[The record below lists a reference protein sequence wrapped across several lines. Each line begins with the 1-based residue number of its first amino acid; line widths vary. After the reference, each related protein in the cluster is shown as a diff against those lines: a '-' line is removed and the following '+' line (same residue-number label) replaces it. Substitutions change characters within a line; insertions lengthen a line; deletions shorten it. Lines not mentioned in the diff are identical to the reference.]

1 MQFVA
6 RRGTHPRTKAAQDGG
21 DYRNIDN
28 FLKDDQQDQLQV
40 TPNGSYSPFFDQQN
54 MDYLQRGNGAGILVN
69 YDDYGYEGM
78 DAHGGAFSGSQP
90 MPHTATFYP
99 ESKSQQHP
107 AKQMKQ

>member
-1 MQFVA
+1 
-6 RRGTHPRTKAAQDGG
+6 
-21 DYRNIDN
+21 
-28 FLKDDQQDQLQV
+28 
-40 TPNGSYSPFFDQQN
+40 

-99 ESKSQQHP
+99 ESKSQQHQS
-107 AKQMKQ
+107 KQMKQQKKPSKTK